1 MLVDKRIK
9 YVEGAVFPDPNTLS
23 WKMLKSLESESFFF
37 LQNPTIF
44 LAEFHSWNSFG
55 IQWKAL
61 SGNSSKE
68 KA

>member
-55 IQWKAL
+55 IQ
-61 SGNSSKE
+61 
-68 KA
+68 